1 MNRLDTVIGN
11 CDQFKCE
18 GTKLLSIRSEKNP
31 KKLNNPYLSNQKEL
45 MDIIWQIFIKH
56 VR

>member
-18 GTKLLSIRSEKNP
+18 ETKLISENP
-31 KKLNNPYLSNQKEL
+31 KKLNSPYLSNQKEL
-45 MDIIWQIFIKH
+45 VDNIWQIFIKH